1 MNPGL
6 PAHTASSAS
15 ALCCQTRA
23 PRPRCPRGQQRVPA
37 PGGSS
42 SEPQDCGL
50 WRSLQTW
57 AGVLRTWWREQ
68 SKLGPSHVPGA
79 DHGGSGAKHR
89 VGFAVPDSRC
99 LARPVRGKLRSVCR
113 RSHRSVS
120 SLGAIHT
127 RTFPARPWTTG
138 WTFRTVFLNFF
149 FFLLSPPP
157 PQDIFFSNTPLNTFI
172 KCKT

>member
-68 SKLGPSHVPGA
+68 SKLGPPHVPGA

-113 RSHRSVS
+113 RSHRCF
-120 SLGAIHT
+120 LI
-127 RTFPARPWTTG
+127 TG
-138 WTFRTVFLNFF
+138 HFTHEPFLPGPGPQAGPSEQYFSTFF
-149 FFLLSPPP
+149 FFYCHRP